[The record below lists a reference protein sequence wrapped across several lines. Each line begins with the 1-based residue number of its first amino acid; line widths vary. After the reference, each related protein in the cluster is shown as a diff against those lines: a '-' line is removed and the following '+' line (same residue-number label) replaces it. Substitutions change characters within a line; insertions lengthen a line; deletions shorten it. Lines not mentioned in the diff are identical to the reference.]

1 MPPVQPYDAGRAITT
16 LMKIYDEKSKYHGSA
31 DILDTKLMVFYDL
44 CSKAGV
50 RDVDW
55 ASAFSAILA
64 GDVKEYY
71 YENIMNRKLE
81 FPTIV
86 NLVRENF
93 ET

>member
-1 MPPVQPYDAGRAITT
+1 
-16 LMKIYDEKSKYHGSA
+16 
-31 DILDTKLMVFYDL
+31 MVFYDL

-55 ASAFSAILA
+55 ASAFSAMLA